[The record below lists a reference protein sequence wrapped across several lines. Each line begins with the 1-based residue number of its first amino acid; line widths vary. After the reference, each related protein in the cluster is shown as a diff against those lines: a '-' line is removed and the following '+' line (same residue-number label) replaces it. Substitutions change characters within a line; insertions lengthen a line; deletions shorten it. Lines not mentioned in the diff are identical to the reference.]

1 MDISLENPKS
11 LNPTINILLKP
22 EDYQDKVEKSILSY
36 RNKVTM
42 NGFRKGKVPMGMVKK
57 MYGEDP
63 TSIIGLPLLKVI
75 KFLKY
80 FGYDI
85 FKQC

>member
-1 MDISLENPKS
+1 M
-11 LNPTINILLKP
+11 LNCAA
-22 EDYQDKVEKSILSY
+22 SI
-36 RNKVTM
+36 RIE
-42 NGFRKGKVPMGMVKK
+42 GMAIGMIKK